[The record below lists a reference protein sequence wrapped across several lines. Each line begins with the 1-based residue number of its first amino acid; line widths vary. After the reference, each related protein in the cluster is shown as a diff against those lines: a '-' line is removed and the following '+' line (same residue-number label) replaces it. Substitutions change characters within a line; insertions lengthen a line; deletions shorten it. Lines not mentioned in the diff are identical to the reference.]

1 MKTNAVG
8 VCNLQ
13 LMNGFLADPKG
24 MEVFYLRLAV
34 ESLLEERRTGQL

>member
-1 MKTNAVG
+1 MKAVN

-24 MEVFYLRLAV
+24 MKVFYLRLSM
-34 ESLLEERRTGQL
+34 ELLLDCQTLLQL